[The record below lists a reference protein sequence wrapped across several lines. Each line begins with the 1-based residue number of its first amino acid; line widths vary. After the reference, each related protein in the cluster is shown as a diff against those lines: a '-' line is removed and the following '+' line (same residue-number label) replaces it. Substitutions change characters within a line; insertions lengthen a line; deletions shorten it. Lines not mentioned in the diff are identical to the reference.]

1 MSQNAEEIVKTL
13 ITRTNDRFGV
23 IQTPRSPGDYVAFLL
38 DRVDFYEDLL
48 TQAERQ
54 LRAVGVVPHYVLV
67 PNLSL
72 AFCNEH

>member
-13 ITRTNDRFGV
+13 ITRTNERFGV
-23 IQTPRSPGDYVAFLL
+23 IQTPRAAGDYVAFILA
-38 DRVDFYEDLL
+38 RVDFYEDLL

-54 LRAVGVVPHYVLV
+54 LRAAGVVPQYVLV

-72 AFCNEH
+72 ALCNEH